1 LNLGQLVKIAPKLK
15 QYLIHNFL
23 STKPSVP
30 KLALVHVITR
40 PPKLQPTPC
49 KMENQTIAKSI
60 GLIHD
65 LRILVHGIPYNVTFT
80 IVQNSVLDCTY
91 SMHLG

>member
-1 LNLGQLVKIAPKLK
+1 LLNGGFGIN
-15 QYLIHNFL
+15 II
-23 STKPSVP
+23 TKE
-30 KLALVHVITR
+30 LRATLR

>member
-1 LNLGQLVKIAPKLK
+1 VNDVLLDGGFGINIITKELRATLGSL
-15 QYLIHNFL
+15 
-23 STKPSVP
+23 
-30 KLALVHVITR
+30 
-40 PPKLQPTPC
+40 KLQPTPC

-80 IVQNSVLDCTY
+80 IMQNSVLDCTY